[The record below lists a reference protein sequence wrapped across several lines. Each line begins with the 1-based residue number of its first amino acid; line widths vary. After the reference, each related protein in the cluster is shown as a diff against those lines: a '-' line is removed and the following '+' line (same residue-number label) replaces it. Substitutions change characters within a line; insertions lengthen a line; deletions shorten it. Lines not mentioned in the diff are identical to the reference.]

1 MSVQMADDTQGAERC
16 RACGRL
22 DVENCTREADCPLSG
37 MCRTTKRGRERHQGM
52 SRNLRAAQKRSPTLE
67 RMRLAVAA
75 HMGEIASLFSPEV
88 TVTVLVRHPSD
99 DRADICLTDDE
110 LPELAKMLARC
121 IERER
126 ANAGRS
132 EGHGERLK

>member
-1 MSVQMADDTQGAERC
+1 MSSEPSSQ
-16 RACGRL
+16 
-22 DVENCTREADCPLSG
+22 
-37 MCRTTKRGRERHQGM
+37 TTVIRKRERFQGM
-52 SRNLRAAQKRSPTLE
+52 SRNLRSARARPPTTE
-67 RMRLAVAA
+67 EMRLAVASR
-75 HMGEIASLFSPEV
+75 MVEIAALFVPEV

-126 ANAGRS
+126 ENGQ
-132 EGHGERLK
+132 